1 MWTHSRSSAR
11 PLAFVSFLLVMLMA
25 TVAAAAGRIQW
36 AKTTV
41 KEREGGNWRLEVK
54 IFMPRAPNVPHVPV
68 KFEFEPIAYYER
80 SMVDGDKLL
89 ERRVPLS
96 NHQAMIEGVDIGFLD
111 PGSGKIEPR
120 TKFTFKVTRA
130 HGYEAGEYKVTIR
143 DGRNGQVIGRP
154 TTLKFEGENEII
166 DRRTMVF
173 ADKGAKKKKKDDDK
187 KDDETKTDDPDKT
200 APIEGPDPEES
211 TEPDTTAG
219 PEPSASDDPPQ
230 EIKDKPGGCGCRT
243 QDLPSSPS
251 TPVLPAA
258 LVGLALLLR
267 RRRRA

>member
-1 MWTHSRSSAR
+1 MWTHSRSAAR
-11 PLAFVSFLLVMLMA
+11 PLAFVSFLLVLLM
-25 TVAAAAGRIQW
+25 TTAALAAGRIQW
-36 AKTTV
+36 SKTTV
-41 KEREGGNWRLEVK
+41 KERSDHGGWRLEVK

-89 ERRVPLS
+89 ERRVPLTGR
-96 NHQAMIEGVDIGFLD
+96 QAMIEGVDIGFLD

-120 TKFTFKVTRA
+120 TKFSFKVTRA

-143 DGRNGQVIGRP
+143 DGRNGQLIGTP
-154 TTLKFEGENEII
+154 TTLKFEGENEVI

-173 ADKGAKKKKKDDDK
+173 ADKGAKKKKDDDK
-187 KDDETKTDDPDKT
+187 KAEEKKDD
-200 APIEGPDPEES
+200 GS
-211 TEPDTTAG
+211 TEPAEG
-219 PEPSASDDPPQ
+219 SEPAEAEPTPAASDDPPQ

-243 QDLPSSPS
+243 QDLPSTPS
-251 TPVLPAA
+251 TPLAPAA
-258 LVGLALLLR
+258 LAGLLLLLR